1 MSTSKSP
8 DSAIERVAVLAPTPQ
23 DAHLCQQIL
32 SREGIGLEL
41 CSDVAELCAAI
52 AAGVGV
58 GMVPE
63 ALLVDVA
70 LERLEE
76 VLQQQPEW
84 SDFPLLVLLG
94 KNDLS
99 SQRVERLLSLGNVT
113 LIPSPIRI
121 AVFVS
126 KLRARLRDRQRQVTV
141 RNLLSERRQ
150 AAEVA
155 AIDSRRLRMA
165 LQAGQ
170 MGVWEWSSK
179 ELYWSPRFY
188 ELFGFDATVT
198 PDPQR
203 CFERVHQEDRDELIH
218 RWERSL
224 GEGID
229 LEMEFRIHHPQL
241 GLRWLSAAG
250 EPVRGKSGNVVR
262 HAGVIWDVTQ
272 RHEAESSLRE
282 ARALAET
289 ANRSKSEFLANM
301 SHEIRTPMT
310 SILGYVDLLRE
321 DAASGASRDYID
333 TIRRN
338 GYYLLDIINDILDL
352 SKIEAGRVELV
363 AEEFS
368 PLRLVE
374 DVRSIMSVRAK
385 ENQIGFEVKC
395 LDRVPAAVCADHKR
409 LKQILINLVGN
420 AIKFTDQGTVT
431 LSVDYDQ
438 STNRLSFEVADT
450 GIGMTERQL
459 KRLFQPFTQVDAS
472 ESRKHEGTGLGLA
485 ISQRLANMMGG
496 EITVKSE
503 SGVGSRFAAS
513 IDAGEISYSQSPPR
527 CELERDH
534 SESPSSESTPL
545 DCSVLVVDDRR
556 DVRFLATRMLSNAG
570 ATIREAEDGQEAV
583 EQVQEMLRNDRI
595 VDLILLDMQMP
606 RLDGYRTAEQLRR
619 IGYSGPIVALTADA
633 MHGDMSR
640 CIECGCNEYLSKPI
654 DRAALLSCVRRLTDS
669 TSIQ

>member
-8 DSAIERVAVLAPTPQ
+8 DAVMERVALLAPTPQ
-23 DAHLCQQIL
+23 DARLCEQIL
-32 SREGIGLEL
+32 SGEGIDLML
-41 CSDVAELCAAI
+41 CSNVAELCTAI

-58 GMVPE
+58 GMAPE
-63 ALLVDVA
+63 ALLVDVD

-76 VLQQQPEW
+76 VLEQQPEW

-99 SQRVERLLSLGNVT
+99 TQRVERLLSLGNVT

-150 AAEVA
+150 AAEA
-155 AIDSRRLRMA
+155 AAVDSRRLRMA

-179 ELYWSPRFY
+179 QLYWSPRFY
-188 ELFGFDATVT
+188 ELFGFDSTVT
-198 PDPQR
+198 PDPER
-203 CFERVHQEDRDELIH
+203 CFERVHEEDRDELIN
-218 RWERSL
+218 RWQRCLE
-224 GEGID
+224 EGLD

-250 EPVRGKSGNVVR
+250 EPVRNKSGNVIR
-262 HAGVIWDVTQ
+262 NAGVIWDVTQ
-272 RHEAESSLRE
+272 RHEAESSLRD

-321 DAASGASRDYID
+321 DAVSGTSRDYIE

-363 AEEFS
+363 AEVFS

-374 DVRSIMSVRAK
+374 DVRSIMSVRAA
-385 ENQIGFEVKC
+385 ENQIGFEVAC
-395 LDRVPAAVCADHKR
+395 GERVPGTVCADQKR

-431 LSVDYDQ
+431 LSASYEQ

-496 EITVKSE
+496 EITVESE
-503 SGVGSRFAAS
+503 SGIGSRFTAS
-513 IDAGEISYSQSPPR
+513 IDAGEVTDSQTPSSG
-527 CELERDH
+527 ELERDH
-534 SESPSSESTPL
+534 SAPHPNDSSPL
-545 DCSVLVVDDRR
+545 ACSVLVVDDRR
-556 DVRFLATRMLSNAG
+556 DVRFLATRMLTTAG
-570 ATIREAEDGQEAV
+570 ATIHEAEDGQEAV
-583 EQVQEMLRNDRI
+583 EQVQEMLRNDRL

-633 MHGDMSR
+633 MQGDMTR
-640 CIECGCNEYLSKPI
+640 CIECGCNDYLSKPI
-654 DRAALLSCVRRLTDS
+654 DRAALLSCVRRLTNS
-669 TSIQ
+669 ASFQ